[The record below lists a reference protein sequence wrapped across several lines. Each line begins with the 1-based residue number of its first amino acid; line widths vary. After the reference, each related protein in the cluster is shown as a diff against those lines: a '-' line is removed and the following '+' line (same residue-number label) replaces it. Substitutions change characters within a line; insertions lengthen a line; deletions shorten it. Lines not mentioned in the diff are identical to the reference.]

1 MKKNRWFIILLAA
14 IMMAVNIPY
23 NIQTAEAA
31 SKYIKVEDFI
41 KYIVKKMDWEI
52 DENSEQPYIDVAY
65 KKGILNEGDFEDY
78 SEYLTRTDCAVIAN
92 RLDELIHP
100 KYGYPHD
107 VCEFLKDCNLFEGRL
122 YYDINGKLYPEG
134 KTVDTYDARNFKEI
148 ITPFLRDAFPSETWG
163 EQGLRTL
170 YEDIYDRNGNII
182 KTFIMIGLPSPDR
195 ANVVEILPFDDNS
208 EIIKL
213 WNYIKDNDRKEAAV
227 LEKRISDIKDIPK
240 SKREAVA
247 SIIAKGIIKG
257 YSNGMYI
264 QNREFRGNNKI
275 TASGA
280 KDVIQKVLHP
290 EKRALISPDG
300 QLIRTTNLPKNAAD
314 YKYILECFPNEFY
327 EMKYSFMFLTDY
339 LSGEIKKDDY
349 AYPKDVDYEYLY
361 NKFYHYQMK
370 LGTDKYDLYDDALLK
385 AEKYMQHIFNV
396 DYRTV
401 DEKWKEGLASTIIN
415 NHIDKRIYNR
425 IDDYIKTIR
434 SNQVIVESEKI
445 SVEPSTMYDSRGWL
459 YVRVYVKY
467 KVTAKNL
474 NVSPNQLIFNA
485 SNSIENIKNGQWR
498 YGYYDIIL
506 TSSYNIWGITM
517 HYGISDYFFDETFKK
532 KY

>member
-264 QNREFRGNNKI
+264 QNREFRGNNQI

-300 QLIRTTNLPKNAAD
+300 QLIRTANLPKNAAD
-314 YKYILECFPNEFY
+314 YEYILECFPNEFY
-327 EMKYSFMFLTDY
+327 EMNFRFKYLDSFKNGKY
-339 LSGEIKKDDY
+339 YGQY
-349 AYPKDVDYEYLY
+349 AYPKDVNYKFLY
-361 NKFYHYQMK
+361 NRYYDYQFNLIM
-370 LGTDKYDLYDDALLK
+370 DKYELYDLALSQ
-385 AEKYMQHIFNV
+385 AEKYLQHVFNV

-401 DEKWKEGLASTIIN
+401 DDKWKEGLESSLTDGNFDWRIKNWIN
-415 NHIDKRIYNR
+415 NYVDNIKKNHVVVEYEHIA
-425 IDDYIKTIR
+425 IDPGTLYY
-434 SNQVIVESEKI
+434 
-445 SVEPSTMYDSRGWL
+445 SVSSL

-467 KVTAKNL
+467 RVTADNINVDHSEILYGHTTNLKNL
-474 NVSPNQLIFNA
+474 
-485 SNSIENIKNGQWR
+485 KNGEWR
-498 YGYYDIIL
+498 YGYYDIEID
-506 TSSYNIWGITM
+506 TNNGNCGYQWGVGSLLSIND
-517 HYGISDYFFDETFKK
+517 GWNNLLK
-532 KY
+532 